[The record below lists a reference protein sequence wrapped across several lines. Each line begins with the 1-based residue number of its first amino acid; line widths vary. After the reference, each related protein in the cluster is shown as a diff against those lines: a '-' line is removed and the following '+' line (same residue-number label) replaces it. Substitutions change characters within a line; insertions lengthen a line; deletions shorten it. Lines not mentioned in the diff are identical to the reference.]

1 MVKENLILID
11 QLCIHYNIELSFIN
25 ALDNIGLLE
34 IEILE
39 QNRFI
44 HQDRIS
50 DLEKMIRLHH
60 ELNVNIEGIDV
71 VFNLIEKEMNLK
83 KEINSLKNR
92 LKLYED
98 QL

>member
-1 MVKENLILID
+1 MITEELVQID
-11 QLCIHYNIELSFIN
+11 KLCLLYKIELSFFD
-25 ALDNIGLLE
+25 ALDNIGLIE

-71 VFNLIEKEMNLK
+71 VFNLMEKEMNLRE
-83 KEINSLKNR
+83 EINSLKNR
-92 LKLYED
+92 LRLYED
-98 QL
+98 HI